1 MLYFHTSAQRG
12 ISTARGRT
20 ISTLKWKNPR
30 RIELDV
36 ATLLFS
42 HTYAEFLLVFDEK
55 HIGLVAV
62 FPSEA
67 FASQIA
73 ELPGR
78 EGPIKNNRIL
88 RMLAGENPRKPGSS
102 TCNRFESASIA
113 PLPHFAVRVF
123 LETYPPT

>member
-42 HTYAEFLLVFDEK
+42 HTYAEFLFIFNEK

-62 FPSEA
+62 FPSEE

-73 ELPGR
+73 KGVGWSPAEGR
-78 EGPIKNNRIL
+78 EGDI
-88 RMLAGENPRKPGSS
+88 S
-102 TCNRFESASIA
+102 TSAS
-113 PLPHFAVRVF
+113 R
-123 LETYPPT
+123 